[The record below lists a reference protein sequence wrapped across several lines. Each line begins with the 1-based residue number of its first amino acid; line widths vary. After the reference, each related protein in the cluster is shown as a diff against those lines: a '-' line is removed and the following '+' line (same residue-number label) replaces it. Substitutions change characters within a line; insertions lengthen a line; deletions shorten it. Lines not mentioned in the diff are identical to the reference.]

1 MKTLNNIKF
10 KKRFDISFKGEPT
23 LNIKEVEQKGNI
35 GIVPEQFKFIKAK
48 LVVKEGEEVQQGQAI
63 FFDKKNPQVYFHSP
77 VSGTVKNIVYG
88 YQRKLELVEIEP
100 NQAAPLEFQP
110 VDIESLSTTQAKS
123 VLLERGLWPYFLEM
137 PFHNIPSPDATPRQS
152 LFGFQILSLFMQSF
166 QR

>member
-63 FFDKKNPQVYFHSP
+63 FLIKRILKYTFIHLSQV
-77 VSGTVKNIVYG
+77 
-88 YQRKLELVEIEP
+88 R
-100 NQAAPLEFQP
+100 
-110 VDIESLSTTQAKS
+110 
-123 VLLERGLWPYFLEM
+123 
-137 PFHNIPSPDATPRQS
+137 
-152 LFGFQILSLFMQSF
+152 
-166 QR
+166 